1 MVNVSEIAQ
10 KSAAA
15 ALVIG
20 AYSTEQKNTMLT
32 LMADAIKTGEAAI
45 LAANAIDVRAAEG
58 VKDKTFIDRLMLT
71 SKRVDAMCEGVRQ
84 VAALPDP
91 VGEVAESW
99 TSPVN
104 GLFIEKVRAPLGVI
118 AIIYEARPN
127 VTADAA
133 ALCIKSG
140 NAVILRGSKD
150 AINSNRAIYAAMRKA
165 LEKGGFDANSV
176 AFIDDVDRAST
187 GELLKQDRYVDLV
200 IPRGGE
206 GLKRYVTDNSKIP
219 VIASA
224 GGNCHVYV
232 ESSADLKMA
241 EQIIYN
247 AKLQRPSVCNA
258 AESLLVDEKI
268 AAAFLPD
275 CLKYLDGHG
284 VEIVGCEKTRAL
296 FPKAGI
302 ADEKE
307 YATEYENYKISV
319 KVVSG
324 IDEAIEHINKYST
337 KHSEAIVTKDK
348 AAAALFT
355 RRVDS
360 AALYI
365 NASTRFTDGFE
376 FGFGAE
382 MGISTGKLQARGPLG
397 LRELTSAKYICTGNG
412 HVRK

>member
-1 MVNVSEIAQ
+1 MVNVAEIAK
-10 KSAAA
+10 KSAEA
-15 ALVIG
+15 ALVLG
-20 AYSTEQKNTMLT
+20 AYSSEQKNKMLT
-32 LMADAIKTGEAAI
+32 LIAEAIKADEAAI
-45 LAANAIDVRAAEG
+45 LAANAVDVKAAEG
-58 VKDKTFIDRLMLT
+58 VKDKTFIDRLSLT
-71 SKRVDAMCEGVRQ
+71 AKRVDDMCAGVLQ
-84 VAALPDP
+84 VVALPDP
-91 VGEVAESW
+91 VGEIVESW
-99 TSPVN
+99 VSPVN
-104 GLFIEKVRAPLGVI
+104 GLYIEKMRAPLGVI

-150 AINSNRAIYAAMRKA
+150 AINSNRAIYLSMRGA
-165 LEKGGFDANSV
+165 LERGGFNADAV
-176 AFIDDVDRAST
+176 AFIDDADRAST

-206 GLKRYVTDNSKIP
+206 GLKHYVIDNSKIP

-232 ESSADLKMA
+232 EASADLEMA
-241 EQIIYN
+241 KRIVYN

-258 AESLLVDEKI
+258 AESLLADEKI

-275 CLKYLDGHG
+275 CLSYLDGHG

-302 ADEKE
+302 ADETE
-307 YATEYENYKISV
+307 YAAEYENYKISV

-324 IDEAIEHINKYST
+324 VYEAIDHINKYST
-337 KHSEAIVTKDK
+337 KHSDAIVTSDK
-348 AAAALFT
+348 AAAAAFT

-360 AALYI
+360 AAVYV

-397 LRELTSAKYICTGNG
+397 LRELTSQRYICTGNG
-412 HVRK
+412 NIRE